1 MRFFSTLALAATA
14 AAAAVGTTTIN
25 RNGVALNV
33 RTESKK
39 CLCKSDVDEL
49 VEVYRKMLTTW
60 DDSLIPYL
68 AEDFLDMSESINSLI
83 PPNGLPMGIPV
94 FNKETF
100 IQHQH
105 ELPDALPLVIER
117 LGPWN
122 CNEISFIWHATF
134 KKNPTVEEQKV
145 RGITIITTAKNAGKW
160 QFKRFDVEMNS
171 IQYLLTT
178 GGTITR
184 SSPPPASSTI

>member
-14 AAAAVGTTTIN
+14 TAVAVGTTTIT
-25 RNGVALNV
+25 RNGVALEV
-33 RTESKK
+33 RNEPKK

-49 VEVYRKMLTTW
+49 VEVYRKMLTSW
-60 DDSLIPYL
+60 DDNLIPYL

-94 FNKETF
+94 FNKTSF

-105 ELPDALPLVIER
+105 DLPDALPLVIER

-122 CNEISFIWHATF
+122 CNEISLIWHATF
-134 KKNPTVEEQKV
+134 HKDPTVPEQKV
-145 RGITIITTAKNAGKW
+145 RGITIITNEKNDGKW
-160 QFKRFDVEMNS
+160 QFGRFDVELNS
-171 IQYLLTT
+171 IQYLLAT
-178 GGTITR
+178 GGTVTR
-184 SSPPPASSTI
+184 ASPPPS